1 MPLVGSTVMTS
12 PEQLQPECS
21 RSPSPFTTS
30 NLVMLSNPGPD
41 FSESQPLSDI
51 SESLPL
57 LLSSCSFISDSGI
70 LIATTLVEEIIRD
83 FPITQDSLDSS
94 ITTNAIPEL
103 EDDKSDAYKLTHV
116 DPETAA
122 TAARQEKM
130 RELIERTFTYTQK
143 MAPGFCSGGK

>member
-1 MPLVGSTVMTS
+1 MTS
-12 PEQLQPECS
+12 PEQLQPKRS
-21 RSPSPFTTS
+21 RSPSPFTTL

-70 LIATTLVEEIIRD
+70 SIATTLVEEIIQD

-94 ITTNAIPEL
+94 ITTNTIPEL
-103 EDDKSDAYKLTHV
+103 EDDKSDAYKLVHV

-122 TAARQEKM
+122 TAARQERLKELMERRFTHTRKM
-130 RELIERTFTYTQK
+130 TPHYSSV
-143 MAPGFCSGGK
+143 PGGK